1 MVGGEARMGG
11 GARMVVGRG
20 QGLMMAGVW
29 GSHADIGYVEGSPCD
44 LTGPAG
50 ERQRGAPSLLPG
62 VPSKQEQAGICSQA
76 F

>member
-29 GSHADIGYVEGSPCD
+29 GYILSFLIFGHTSWHVGS
-44 LTGPAG
+44 
-50 ERQRGAPSLLPG
+50 
-62 VPSKQEQAGICSQA
+62 
-76 F
+76 